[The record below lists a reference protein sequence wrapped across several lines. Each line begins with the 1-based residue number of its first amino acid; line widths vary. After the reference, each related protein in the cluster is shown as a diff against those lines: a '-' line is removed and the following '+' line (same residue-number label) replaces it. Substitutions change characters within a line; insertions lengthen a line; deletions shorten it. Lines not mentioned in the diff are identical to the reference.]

1 MTTNVPSNLIPSRIT
16 QLPTAPVASAD
27 GLLLFTYEGTS
38 YQIRAG
44 DLLQVTGVPTTR
56 QVIAGTGMTGGG
68 PLSADVTLSI
78 ANGGVG
84 TTQLA
89 SSGATAG
96 TYGNAT
102 TVPVITV
109 DATGRVTA
117 VSSVPATITG
127 YVPTSRQIIAG
138 AGLEGGGNL
147 NANVTLTADFEDTA
161 PLTGTTSGSAGTL
174 NELSRGDHR
183 HPPVD
188 LSNADQI
195 DGILPIDQGGTG
207 RSNTSVPGGIAYG
220 GGSQIALGAAG
231 ALGQVLISGGTGSPT
246 WGSALIQS
254 DQPANLIYGGPAA
267 GVDAPT
273 LFRSMVNAD
282 LPASGVTAGTYG
294 SSTLIPVVTVD
305 VKGVVT
311 GVTTASFQT
320 GLSYEGVWNASTNS
334 PALASGTGTQGDYY
348 IVSVAGTTNLDG
360 VTDWQVGDWAVFSGA
375 VWQKLDQTNTVTSVN
390 GQVGVV
396 VLTAANVGATA
407 LDGTGAT
414 GTWGISIS
422 GTAASATNV
431 AGGAANQIVYNTS
444 AGVTSFLAAPTVT
457 DTFLKWTGSAFTWTA
472 ALTTAVT
479 SFSAGSTG
487 LTPSTGTTGAVTLSG
502 TLAVANGGTGVT
514 SGTGTGSNVLNTSPT
529 FVTPVL
535 GTPTSGT
542 LTNATGLPLTTGVTG
557 TLPVANGGTGVTTET
572 GTGANV
578 LNTSPTLVTPILG
591 TPTSGTLTNATGL
604 PLTTGVTGT
613 LAVANG
619 GTGATSLTANN
630 IILGNGTSAV
640 QVLAPATSGN
650 ILTSNGAT
658 WLSTTGVSGG
668 TF

>member
-1 MTTNVPSNLIPSRIT
+1 MTANVPSNLIPSRVT

-89 SSGATAG
+89 NSGATAG
-96 TYGNAT
+96 TYGDAGN
-102 TVPVITV
+102 VPVVTV
-109 DATGRVTA
+109 DATGRVVAVTSVA
-117 VSSVPATITG
+117 VSVAG

-195 DGILPIDQGGTG
+195 DGTLPIDQGGTG

-220 GGSQIALGAAG
+220 GGNQIALGAAG

-246 WGSALIQS
+246 WGSALIES
-254 DQPANLIYGGPAA
+254 DQAANLIYGGPAA
-267 GVDAPT
+267 GADAPT

-305 VKGVVT
+305 AKGVVT

-390 GQVGVV
+390 SQVGVV

-414 GTWGISIS
+414 GTWAIGIS

>member
-1 MTTNVPSNLIPSRIT
+1 MTANVPSNLIPSRVT
-16 QLPTAPVASAD
+16 QLPAAPVASPD

-78 ANGGVG
+78 ANSGVG

-89 SSGATAG
+89 NSGATAG

-195 DGILPIDQGGTG
+195 DGTLPIDQGGTG

-254 DQPANLIYGGPAA
+254 DQPANLIYGGPASGA
-267 GVDAPT
+267 NAPT

-305 VKGVVT
+305 AKGVVT

-320 GLSYEGVWNASTNS
+320 GLSYQGAWNASTNS
-334 PALASGTGTQGDYY
+334 PTLASGTGTQGYYY
-348 IVSVAGTTNLDG
+348 IVSVAGTTNLNG
-360 VTDWQVGDWAVFSGA
+360 VTDWQVGDWAVFSGT
-375 VWQKLDQTNTVTSVN
+375 VWQKLDQTNTVISVN
-390 GQVGVV
+390 GQVGAV
-396 VLTAANVGATA
+396 VLTAANVGAPA

-422 GTAASATNV
+422 GTAASATNI
-431 AGGAANQIVYNTS
+431 AGGAANRIAYNTGSGASGFLVAPSS
-444 AGVTSFLAAPTVT
+444 AN
-457 DTFLKWTGSAFTWTA
+457 TFLEWNGSAFTWTA

-557 TLPVANGGTGVTTET
+557 TLPVANGGTGVTTKT

-613 LAVANG
+613 LSVANG

-640 QVLAPATSGN
+640 QTIAPSTSGN
-650 ILTSNGAT
+650 ILTSNGST

>member
-1 MTTNVPSNLIPSRIT
+1 MTTNVPSNLIPSRVT

-27 GLLLFTYEGTS
+27 GLLLFTYEGAS

-161 PLTGTTSGSAGTL
+161 PLTGTTNGSAGTL

-195 DGILPIDQGGTG
+195 DGTLPRDQGGTG

-220 GGSQIALGAAG
+220 GGNQIALGVAG
-231 ALGQVLISGGTGSPT
+231 LNGQVLISGGSGAPT
-246 WGSALIQS
+246 WGSALIES
-254 DQPANLIYGGPAA
+254 DQAANLIYGGPAA
-267 GVDAPT
+267 GADAPT

-320 GLSYEGVWNASTNS
+320 GLSYEGAWNASTNS

-360 VTDWQVGDWAVFSGA
+360 VTDWQVGDWAVFSGT
-375 VWQKLDQTNTVTSVN
+375 VWQKLDQTNTVISVN
-390 GQVGVV
+390 GQVGAV
-396 VLTAANVGATA
+396 VLTAANVGAPA

-414 GTWGISIS
+414 GTWAIGIS

-457 DTFLKWTGSAFTWTA
+457 DTFLKWNGSAFTWTA

-557 TLPVANGGTGVTTET
+557 TLPVANGGTGVTTKT

-613 LAVANG
+613 LSVANG

-650 ILTSNGAT
+650 ILTSNGTT

>member
-1 MTTNVPSNLIPSRIT
+1 MTANVPSNLIPSRVT
-16 QLPTAPVASAD
+16 QLPAAPVASPD

-89 SSGATAG
+89 NSGATAG
-96 TYGNAT
+96 TYGDAGN
-102 TVPVITV
+102 VPVVTV
-109 DATGRVTA
+109 DATGRVVAVTSVA
-117 VSSVPATITG
+117 VSVAG

-195 DGILPIDQGGTG
+195 DGTLPIDQGGTG

-254 DQPANLIYGGPAA
+254 DQPANLIYGGPASGA
-267 GVDAPT
+267 NAPT

-305 VKGVVT
+305 AKGVVT

-320 GLSYEGVWNASTNS
+320 GLSYQGAWNASTNS
-334 PALASGTGTQGDYY
+334 PTLASGTGTQGYYY
-348 IVSVAGTTNLDG
+348 IVSVAGTTNLNG
-360 VTDWQVGDWAVFSGA
+360 VTDWQVGDWAVFSGT
-375 VWQKLDQTNTVTSVN
+375 VWQKLDQTNTVISVN
-390 GQVGVV
+390 GQVGAV
-396 VLTAANVGATA
+396 VLTAANVGAPA

-422 GTAASATNV
+422 GTAASATNI
-431 AGGAANQIVYNTS
+431 AGGAANRIAYNTGSGASGFLVAPSS
-444 AGVTSFLAAPTVT
+444 AN
-457 DTFLKWTGSAFTWTA
+457 TFLEWNGSAFTWTA

-557 TLPVANGGTGVTTET
+557 TLPVANGGTGVTTKT

-640 QVLAPATSGN
+640 QVLAPSTSGN
-650 ILTSNGAT
+650 ILTSNGST

>member
-1 MTTNVPSNLIPSRIT
+1 MTANVPSNLIPSRVT

-89 SSGATAG
+89 NSGATAG
-96 TYGNAT
+96 TYGDAGN
-102 TVPVITV
+102 VPVVTV
-109 DATGRVTA
+109 DATGRVVAVTSVA
-117 VSSVPATITG
+117 VSVAG

-195 DGILPIDQGGTG
+195 DGTLPIDQGGTG

-360 VTDWQVGDWAVFSGA
+360 VTDWQVGDWAVFSGT
-375 VWQKLDQTNTVTSVN
+375 VWQKLDQTNTVISVN
-390 GQVGVV
+390 GQVGAV
-396 VLTAANVGATA
+396 VLTAANVGAPA

-529 FVTPVL
+529 FVTP
-535 GTPTSGT
+535 
-542 LTNATGLPLTTGVTG
+542 
-557 TLPVANGGTGVTTET
+557 
-572 GTGANV
+572 
-578 LNTSPTLVTPILG
+578 ILG

-613 LAVANG
+613 LSVANG

-650 ILTSNGAT
+650 ILTSNGTT

>member
-1 MTTNVPSNLIPSRIT
+1 MTTNVPSNLIPSRVT

-27 GLLLFTYEGTS
+27 GLLLFTYEGAS

-161 PLTGTTSGSAGTL
+161 PLTGTTNGSAGTL

-195 DGILPIDQGGTG
+195 DGTLPIDQGGTG

-220 GGSQIALGAAG
+220 GGNQIALGVAG
-231 ALGQVLISGGTGSPT
+231 LNGQVLISGGSGAPT
-246 WGSALIQS
+246 WGSALIES
-254 DQPANLIYGGPAA
+254 DQAANLIYGGPAA
-267 GVDAPT
+267 GADAPT

-320 GLSYEGVWNASTNS
+320 GLSYEGAWNASTNS

-360 VTDWQVGDWAVFSGA
+360 VTDWQVGDWAVFSGT
-375 VWQKLDQTNTVTSVN
+375 VWQKLDQTNTVISVN
-390 GQVGVV
+390 GQVGAV
-396 VLTAANVGATA
+396 VLTAANVGAPA

-414 GTWGISIS
+414 GTWAIGIS

-444 AGVTSFLAAPTVT
+444 AGVPSFLAAPTVT
-457 DTFLKWTGSAFTWTA
+457 DTFLKWNGSAFTWTA

-557 TLPVANGGTGVTTET
+557 TLPVANGGTGVTTKT

-613 LAVANG
+613 LSVANG

-650 ILTSNGAT
+650 ILTSNGTT

>member
-1 MTTNVPSNLIPSRIT
+1 MTANVPSNLIPSRVT

-89 SSGATAG
+89 NSGATAG
-96 TYGNAT
+96 TYGDAGN
-102 TVPVITV
+102 VPVVTV
-109 DATGRVTA
+109 DATGRVVAVTSVA
-117 VSSVPATITG
+117 VSVAG

-375 VWQKLDQTNTVTSVN
+375 VWQKLDQTNTVISVN
-390 GQVGVV
+390 GQVGAV
-396 VLTAANVGATA
+396 VLTAANVGAPA

-613 LAVANG
+613 LSVANG

>member
-1 MTTNVPSNLIPSRIT
+1 MTANVPSNLIPSRVT

-89 SSGATAG
+89 NSGATAG
-96 TYGNAT
+96 TYGDAGN
-102 TVPVITV
+102 VPVVTV
-109 DATGRVTA
+109 DATGRVVAVTSVA
-117 VSSVPATITG
+117 VSVAG

-161 PLTGTTSGSAGTL
+161 PLTGTTNGSAGTL

-195 DGILPIDQGGTG
+195 DGTLPIDQGGTG

-220 GGSQIALGAAG
+220 GGNQIALGAAG

-246 WGSALIQS
+246 WGSALIES
-254 DQPANLIYGGPAA
+254 DQAANLIYGGPAA
-267 GVDAPT
+267 GADAPT

-320 GLSYEGVWNASTNS
+320 GLSYEGAWNASTNS

-390 GQVGVV
+390 SQVGVV

-414 GTWGISIS
+414 GTWAIGIS

-557 TLPVANGGTGVTTET
+557 TLPVANGGTGVTTKT

-613 LAVANG
+613 LSVANG

-650 ILTSNGAT
+650 ILTSNGTT